1 MSPND
6 EKNSTSRIANRQ
18 AVKSMKL
25 LAVATGE
32 YSRAELN
39 KDAALG
45 LTTEAQKAIDADKA
59 AMNNGEPSDP
69 SQP

>member
-1 MSPND
+1 
-6 EKNSTSRIANRQ
+6 
-18 AVKSMKL
+18 MKL